1 VHLVK
6 EDLFFEGHAVIVAP
20 GRSPR
25 SRKSIG
31 EYTNFGCA
39 VAHGFWML
47 EGARSAPLS
56 GLSVDCS
63 SRCEGL
69 FFLSRVTSALL
80 RSAVRQ
86 GNPSLA
92 VACARGSHCAP
103 FDRPARRFWE
113 GYREK
118 G

>member
-1 VHLVK
+1 MRGGSRILDVGRRA
-6 EDLFFEGHAVIVAP
+6 ERAIERSFCGLFFAVR
-20 GRSPR
+20 RS
-25 SRKSIG
+25 
-31 EYTNFGCA
+31 
-39 VAHGFWML
+39 V
-47 EGARSAPLS
+47 
-56 GLSVDCS
+56 
-63 SRCEGL
+63 
-69 FFLSRVTSALL
+69 FFLSRVASALL

-86 GNPSLA
+86 GDPSLA